1 MAIQLCMPV
10 GTSCRA
16 TPIGSQKAAVPAV
29 QVVQKLRAPGS
40 LRSFLPCG
48 LQNGLTASWVLALF
62 TLHSA
67 GFKPQFA
74 GVQFCSGETPKAPS
88 LGVESGRP
96 FRFRFL
102 TPFGAPVAASLSN
115 SIVYRDMSK
124 VRAAC
129 CLVSAWPAAGEAFG
143 TASRV
148 SIGSALLAGVPLD
161 SDSSATYTER
171 DRQAQCIRSSV
182 SGRGHYP
189 AKSHQGCS
197 TRKGGIL
204 HMRSNHESLE
214 KSTAQNILSAN
225 MELCHIGLFRLK
237 PLNHLLAGATVLVAS
252 ALSRLLTSL

>member
-124 VRAAC
+124 VSRCLLSRQCLAC
-129 CLVSAWPAAGEAFG
+129 CGGGVWHSKPGIYRKCATGWG
-143 TASRV
+143 ASRQ
-148 SIGSALLAGVPLD
+148 
-161 SDSSATYTER
+161 
-171 DRQAQCIRSSV
+171 RQ
-182 SGRGHYP
+182 
-189 AKSHQGCS
+189 
-197 TRKGGIL
+197 
-204 HMRSNHESLE
+204 
-214 KSTAQNILSAN
+214 
-225 MELCHIGLFRLK
+225 
-237 PLNHLLAGATVLVAS
+237 
-252 ALSRLLTSL
+252 